1 MGKILKNKIEWK
13 RNKKLYNISNI
24 KQYNEGRIEL
34 KNIFEIIVKKILGN
48 YTSLIREENSYFD
61 QSYEKKIKD
70 EEYNDINIVNGYD
83 IRVMILVSDIYLNVD
98 KKTKISSRLNCL

>member
-1 MGKILKNKIEWK
+1 M
-13 RNKKLYNISNI
+13 
-24 KQYNEGRIEL
+24 
-34 KNIFEIIVKKILGN
+34 KKILGN
-48 YTSLIREENSYFD
+48 NPSLIREENSYFD

-98 KKTKISSRLNCL
+98 KKPKISSRLNCL